1 MSRDAL
7 VVGINTYGWGG
18 LENLQSPAEDA
29 EAIAQRLEQYGDFRV
44 RRLPDFHDPFNNND
58 RRVAWHQDM
67 TVEQL
72 EKALVQMFKPTGK
85 HIPSTAL
92 FFFSGH
98 GLRKDRGVQEGYLA
112 TSDTN
117 PDQGNWGLSLQW
129 LRRLLEDSPVQEQIV
144 WLDCCYSG
152 EALNFREAEPGRQN
166 DNKSLFLLAASREF
180 EAAYTDI
187 SSEHSILTTALLE
200 GLDPNRQSSGV
211 VTNDSLIEGIR
222 QRLKR
227 DIQQPLWINPSREIL
242 LTGQRQEQITPNVE
256 GICPYRGLRP
266 FNEDYASYFYGRE
279 QLTNQL
285 LRQVQVGY
293 GNFVAVLGASGSG
306 KSSVIHAGLIYQ
318 LKQGD
323 KQSGTDQWQ
332 ILTLTPQENPLDS
345 LAAAFLDQAAS
356 NLDRA
361 DQLQKAEAAIAEGSS
376 GLARLIRASQ
386 APRTVLL
393 IDQFEEVFTLCQN
406 LTKRQQ
412 FFACLLGALEQADD
426 KLCLVIAM
434 RADFMGKCTE
444 QDYGGLAKQI
454 QQHLILVEPMKAEE
468 LERAIQEPAK
478 QVGLRV
484 DANLVTQILTD
495 LSIEEISMP
504 HDTNTIIPIWEPGS
518 LPLLEYILEQ
528 LWQYRTLDRLTLDN
542 YIRLGGVKK
551 ALENRADQVYQS
563 FTPDEQQVAK
573 HIFLALTHLGEG
585 TEDTR
590 RRIFKQDLVNTHQ
603 PEVLVDRVIQ
613 TLAAERLIVTSQVEV
628 KGLSPRRVEE
638 VVDIA
643 HEALIRHWRRLRQW
657 VSGNREAIRIA
668 RKIEAAAQ
676 EWKYRNQ
683 PEEVAYLLQGARLAE
698 AELFLKE
705 YGNLNLLSVLAQE
718 FIEASQRVNARLEQI
733 EKNRKRQQVGGV
745 VAFFSIIAIAAAVF
759 GVQQQRA
766 RQTLEAVFLS
776 SNPAQVTQA
785 LPKFFETAQQL
796 ESNPSKENVRLALS
810 YYREIV
816 AVTNKLLKDNPGS
829 FETALKQ
836 GRDRAEDRLA
846 TLIAEHRIAELK
858 RYLTV
863 KKFGELISGKEFTTF
878 EKQFTEGALQ
888 TTYKLLMR
896 DFGAGADRNND
907 GQLSE
912 NEAELLPC
920 DTLTT
925 IEKLWQKAKKSCSW
939 DDEICIEIPI
949 DATHVA
955 SQSLATSVFDYV
967 GVSYAMERVQNC
979 RKNMN

>member
-1 MSRDAL
+1 MIRDAL
-7 VVGINTYGWGG
+7 VVGINTYGHGG
-18 LENLQSPAEDA
+18 LENLTPPAEDA
-29 EAIAQRLEQYGDFRV
+29 EAIAQLLEQYGEFRV
-44 RRLPDFHDPFNNND
+44 RRLPGFHDPLDHNA
-58 RRVAWHQDM
+58 RRVAWHEEV
-67 TVEQL
+67 TVRQL
-72 EKALVQMFKPTGK
+72 EEALVQMFKPNGK

-98 GLRKDRGVQEGYLA
+98 GLRKDQGVQEGYLA

-117 PDQGNWGLSLQW
+117 PDQGSWGLSLQW
-129 LRRLLEDSPVQEQIV
+129 LRRLLEASPVQEQIV

-152 EALNFREAEPGRQN
+152 EALNFREAETTLQN
-166 DNKSLFLLAASREF
+166 DSRSLFLLAASREF

-200 GLDPNRQSSGV
+200 GLDPNRQPSGM

-227 DIQQPLWINPSREIL
+227 DIQQPLWINPNREIL

-285 LRQVQVGY
+285 LRQVQIGY
-293 GNFVAVLGASGSG
+293 GNFVAILGASGSG

-345 LAAAFLDQAAS
+345 LAAAFLDQAAT

-386 APRTVLL
+386 APRTVLV

-412 FFACLLGALEQADD
+412 FFACLLGALEQAGD

-484 DANLVTQILTD
+484 DANLVTQVLTD
-495 LSIEEISMP
+495 FSIEEISMP

-528 LWQYRTLDRLTLDN
+528 LWQYRTLDRLTLDS

-551 ALENRADQVYQS
+551 ALENRADQVYQL

-590 RRIFKQDLVNTHQ
+590 RRIFKQDLVNAHQ
-603 PEVLVDRVIQ
+603 SEALVDRVIQ

-628 KGLSPRRVEE
+628 KGLTPRRVEE

-676 EWKYRNQ
+676 EWKYRHQ

-705 YGNLNLLSVLAQE
+705 YGSLNLLSVLAQE
-718 FIEASQRVNARLEQI
+718 FIEASQRVNARLEKN

-745 VAFFSIIAIAAAVF
+745 VAFFSIIAIAAVMF

-776 SNPAQVTQA
+776 SHPAQVTQA

-796 ESNPSKENVRLALS
+796 ESNPSEENVRLALS

-829 FETALKQ
+829 FEAALKQ
-836 GRDRAEDRLA
+836 GRDRAENRLA
-846 TLIAEHRIAELK
+846 ALISEHRIAELK
-858 RYLTV
+858 SYLTE
-863 KKFGELISGKEFTTF
+863 KKFGKLISGKEFTAF
-878 EKQFTEGALQ
+878 EEQFTEGALQ

-896 DFGAGADRNND
+896 DFGAGADLNND

-912 NEAELLPC
+912 NEAQLLPC
-920 DTLTT
+920 DTLIT
-925 IEKLWQKAKKSCSW
+925 IEKLWR
-939 DDEICIEIPI
+939 
-949 DATHVA
+949 VA
-955 SQSLATSVFDYV
+955 V
-967 GVSYAMERVQNC
+967 GRMKYALKYQLMQLMLPVSH
-979 RKNMN
+979 